1 MPKPK
6 YIVRSIKI
14 CQWPINDTAV
24 QQAESRRGD
33 RGMAPTWGMEL
44 RRLSVGD
51 RGTLWKTFSLSLPL
65 SPLGRLSMM
74 ASERKLLCRLLWLSK
89 PILPCTSAI

>member
-1 MPKPK
+1 M
-6 YIVRSIKI
+6 
-14 CQWPINDTAV
+14 
-24 QQAESRRGD
+24 GL
-33 RGMAPTWGMEL
+33 TWGMEL

-74 ASERKLLCRLLWLSK
+74 ASERKLLCRLLWLSS
-89 PILPCTSAI
+89 PILPCTSSIEFMTIIVRQVCPRTVSKPFYHPA